1 MFTYDATVVT
11 AEAGKQAIGTL
22 KVGQKVLAYNP
33 KTHKME
39 EEPIVQVWKHT
50 DDDVVD
56 LTLTVQTHAPHSTVT
71 HSKNEVV
78 HINKKHPFLTVEQ
91 GFLPVVSVKVGMHIE
106 RADGRVGIVIV
117 WKLVPDVTMMYNLEV
132 AQDHTFTV
140 DDGQWIVHNCAVG
153 DSGKTLYHYTD
164 QKGLNGILKD
174 QAINPS
180 LTRRFAHYGF
190 GQYLTDLAPEEVGKG
205 GLKGLSQQLFGQTN
219 VAWKLTHYV
228 GSASFGI
235 GESSSNLAV

>member
-1 MFTYDATVVT
+1 M
-11 AEAGKQAIGTL
+11 
-22 KVGQKVLAYNP
+22 
-33 KTHKME
+33 H
-39 EEPIVQVWKHT
+39 
-50 DDDVVD
+50 
-56 LTLTVQTHAPHSTVT
+56 
-71 HSKNEVV
+71 
-78 HINKKHPFLTVEQ
+78 
-91 GFLPVVSVKVGMHIE
+91 VK
-106 RADGRVGIVIV
+106 RADGRVGIVTV
-117 WKLVPDVTMMYNLEV
+117 WKRVPGITMMYNLEV

-140 DDGQWIVHNCAVG
+140 GDGQWIVHNCAVG

-228 GSASFGI
+228 EVNVEGLNIIEGRANVFLVPGNSPLDIAQRIVRFGST
-235 GESSSNLAV
+235 LP